1 VHELLGRLLNDSGAR
16 RRDIA
21 HAFAVHSP
29 QKGWMR
35 MRGKITKRV
44 VDALVAGGPPLSDSE
59 IKGFVARR
67 LPSGTVTYGY
77 RYRDRG
83 GRQRW
88 LPLGL
93 HGSITPDQAREFA
106 KQRAGEVASGRD
118 PAGERVEVRAAAAA
132 TVDTLLD
139 DFLVRHV
146 CGKLR
151 SANEIERTFDVY
163 VRPRLGD
170 KSIYNL
176 KRSDIVE
183 LLDEIED
190 KNGPVMADR
199 TLAYV
204 RKAFNWQATRD
215 DSFTPPI
222 VRGMA
227 RTKPSER
234 RRTRIL
240 DDQEIR
246 DLWTAIDDLKND
258 APLCY
263 PRFVRTLFYVA
274 QRREEVSKMVWEE
287 IEGDAWT
294 IPKERSKNKVAN
306 VVPLTKEVRNLLG
319 SEQTGFVFSNE
330 KERRRAFSGFSKAK
344 LALDRKIAE
353 LRKRQHRPPMP
364 HWVHHDLRRTARSLM
379 SRTGVF
385 PDVAE
390 RVLGHVIP
398 GVRGTYDRYEYFDEK
413 RDALERLAALIERIL
428 HPSDAVVT
436 FPKQATRG

>member
-1 VHELLGRLLNDSGAR
+1 MKA
-16 RRDIA
+16 
-21 HAFAVHSP
+21 
-29 QKGWMR
+29 
-35 MRGKITKRV
+35 KITKRTI
-44 VDALVAGGPPLSDSE
+44 DALTAGGPPASDSE
-59 IKGFVARR
+59 IKGFIARR

-77 RYRDRG
+77 RYRNRG

-93 HGSITPDQAREFA
+93 HGSITPDQARELA

-118 PAGERVEVRAAAAA
+118 PAVERANGRTAAAS
-132 TVDTLLD
+132 TVDALLD

-146 CGKLR
+146 RGKLR
-151 SANEIERTFDVY
+151 SANEIVRTFEVY

-176 KRSDIVE
+176 KRSDIVA
-183 LLDEIED
+183 LLDQIED

-204 RKAFNWQATRD
+204 RKAFNWQAARD

-222 VRGMA
+222 VKGMA

-246 DLWTAIDDLKND
+246 DLWTALDQLKNY

-263 PRFVRTLFYVA
+263 PRFVRTLLYVA
-274 QRREEVSKMVWEE
+274 QRRDEVSRMVWEE
-287 IEGDAWT
+287 IDGEAWT
-294 IPKERSKNKVAN
+294 IAKERSKNRLAN
-306 VVPLTKEVRNLLG
+306 VVPLTKEVRCLLG
-319 SEQTGFVFSNE
+319 PERNVGFVFSNE
-330 KERRRAFSGFSKAK
+330 KDRRRAFSGFSKAK
-344 LALDRKIAE
+344 TALDRKIAE
-353 LRKRQHRPPMP
+353 LRKREHRAPMP

-379 SRTGVF
+379 SRAGVL
-385 PDVAE
+385 PDIAE
-390 RVLGHVIP
+390 RVLGHVIT
-398 GVRGTYDRYEYFDEK
+398 GVRGTYDCYEYFHEK
-413 RDALERLAALIERIL
+413 RDALEELAALIERIL
-428 HPSDAVVT
+428 HPTGAVVV
-436 FPKQATRG
+436 FPQEAERT

>member
-1 VHELLGRLLNDSGAR
+1 
-16 RRDIA
+16 
-21 HAFAVHSP
+21 
-29 QKGWMR
+29 MR
-35 MRGKITKRV
+35 AKITKRV
-44 VDALVAGGPPLSDSE
+44 VDTLVAGGPPLSDSE

-67 LPSGTVTYGY
+67 LPSGSVTYGY

-93 HGSITPDQAREFA
+93 HGSITPDQARELA

-118 PAGERVEVRAAAAA
+118 PAVERAKSRAAAAS
-132 TVDTLLD
+132 TVDALLD

-146 CGKLR
+146 RGKLR
-151 SANEIERTFDVY
+151 SANEIERTLNVY
-163 VRPRLGD
+163 VRPRLGE

-183 LLDEIED
+183 LLDQIED

-204 RKAFNWQATRD
+204 RKAFNWQAARD

-227 RTKPSER
+227 RTKPSEHK
-234 RRTRIL
+234 RTRVL

-246 DLWTAIDDLKND
+246 DLWTALDELKSD

-263 PRFVRTLFYVA
+263 PRFVRMLLYVA
-274 QRREEVSKMVWEE
+274 QRREEISRMVWEE
-287 IEGDAWT
+287 IENDSWT
-294 IPKERSKNKVAN
+294 IPKERSKNKLAN
-306 VVPLTKEVRNLLG
+306 VVPLTKEVQHFLG
-319 SEQTGFVFSNE
+319 PEQNEGFAFSNE
-330 KERRRAFSGFSKAK
+330 ADRRRAFSGFSKAK
-344 LALDRKIAE
+344 AALDLKIAE
-353 LRKRQHRPPMP
+353 LRKRERRPPMP

-379 SRTGVF
+379 SRAGVL
-385 PDVAE
+385 PDIAE

-398 GVRGTYDRYEYFDEK
+398 GVRGTYDCYEYFDEK
-413 RDALERLAALIERIL
+413 RDALEKLAALIERIL
-428 HPSDAVVT
+428 HSNETVVA
-436 FPKQATRG
+436 FPKQPKRG